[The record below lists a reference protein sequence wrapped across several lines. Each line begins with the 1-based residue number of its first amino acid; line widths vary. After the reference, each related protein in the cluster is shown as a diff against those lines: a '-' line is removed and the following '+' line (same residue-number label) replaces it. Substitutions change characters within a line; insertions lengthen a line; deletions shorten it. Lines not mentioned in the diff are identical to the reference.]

1 MTTTAPEFPGEP
13 SDEEPTDP
21 LAGGVPA
28 RLHPAGPDG
37 TPAGGLPAGVTRR
50 GFLSTAA
57 LGGAGA
63 ALVAFSASPAAAA
76 SPSAPSPDGF
86 GARGPY
92 SQTLTFTTG
101 TNASATVSPDGDRLV
116 IEVQGVLWALPRSG
130 GTAIALT
137 APELE
142 PTRPAWSP
150 DGSLIAFCS
159 YKGGGFHV
167 WTMAPN
173 GSNPRRLTSG
183 PWDDRGVSW
192 SPDGTRI
199 AFASERGGDPVRGS
213 SYDIWT
219 VDVAAGELTRLT
231 SRPDVEDYDTAW
243 HPDGDRILFV
253 RADAAGARTI
263 ASVPAAGGEVTTVR
277 TVDAGTLMCPAV
289 SKDGRVAFLRT
300 AGGSKFAATSAL
312 VVDGRTVSGTE
323 DVSPLPPCW
332 TPDGGLL
339 YFAGGRLKIL
349 SPSLGPARD
358 IPFTASLDVPR
369 PVYRRK
375 ARDFDSAAPG
385 PVRGIHLPALSP
397 DGGSVVFAALN
408 ALWLMPIGAR
418 PRKLFQAAP
427 SRYVQMPSWARDGR
441 SIVYSYDGDAGGDG
455 LAAVHRFF
463 PRSGED
469 TVLATG
475 GRLNPALSPDGDR
488 LACHDTTGNL
498 LVVDV
503 ASDAETKLAAP
514 LGGNGL
520 PGRPSWSPDG
530 RYIALCDRNRLNQR
544 FREGYNVIRVI
555 DTRDGSSRTF
565 LPLPHTSVSD
575 RCDSGPVWSPD
586 GTALA
591 LVVESALWVLP
602 VGPDG
607 TPAGGPQRITD
618 EPADHPSWSGDS
630 RRLLYL
636 SGGRLRM
643 VNRDGT
649 GRRTLPVPLAAT
661 RRLPPRTDVT
671 RVHAGRLWDGT
682 GDTVREDVDI
692 VITGNR
698 ITAVE
703 RHRSGAGRAG
713 ERRIDASGCTVVP
726 GLWDSH
732 THPYQNIYGGRQNS
746 LMLAYGITTNVSLGG
761 FAYEQARLREA
772 ADSGAIAGPRLL
784 TTGELIDGSRVAYSM
799 GRAHNTSDG
808 LRRTL
813 QRAIALDYDFVKT
826 YVRAP
831 ARVMAE
837 ATRTAHER
845 LGVPAGS
852 HLLTP
857 GIQVGQDLTTHLTA
871 TQRQEYGRSASA
883 TGHTYEDVHEIY
895 RGGRFEII
903 ITPFNALYLLGDDP
917 ALADDPRV
925 TTLMPPWDTV
935 AVKALAKARPTEEQL
950 RELQREMATYRRVV
964 TDGGTLALGTDS
976 PLTPIGLQVHLG
988 LRALHRYA
996 GLSPAQ
1002 TLRTAT
1008 AVPARMFGVED
1019 DLGTAEPGKLAD
1031 LTVVEGNPFQDFTDL
1046 TRVSWVMRDGI
1057 VHRREDV
1064 VGPHHLAAGRTV
1076 GDSEHWHAVGQI
1088 IRRESCCGT

>member
-1 MTTTAPEFPGEP
+1 MSEVAQGFPDEP
-13 SDEEPTDP
+13 SDEHV
-21 LAGGVPA
+21 AGLQA
-28 RLHPAGPDG
+28 
-37 TPAGGLPAGVTRR
+37 VTRR
-50 GFLSTAA
+50 DFLGAAA
-57 LGGAGA
+57 LGGVGT
-63 ALVAFSASPAAAA
+63 ALVPFWSSPAAAA
-76 SPSAPSPDGF
+76 SPPAPTPGASAADGPHT
-86 GARGPY
+86 R
-92 SQTLTFTTG
+92 TLTFTAG
-101 TNASATVSPDGDRLV
+101 TNSSVTVSPDGDRLV

-130 GTAIALT
+130 GTATPLT
-137 APELE
+137 DPEQE

-150 DGSLIAFCS
+150 DGSAVAFCS

-167 WTMAPN
+167 WTMAPD

-199 AFASERGGDPVRGS
+199 AFASERGGDAVRGS

-219 VDVAAGELTRLT
+219 VDVATGELARLT
-231 SRPDVEDYDTAW
+231 GRPDVEDSDPAW

-253 RADAAGARTI
+253 RAGAGGRSI
-263 ASVPAAGGEVTTVR
+263 VSVPAAGGEVTTVR
-277 TVDAGTLMCPAV
+277 AVDTGTVLCPAV
-289 SKDGRVAFLRT
+289 SEDGRVAYVWTYGGTGFV
-300 AGGSKFAATSAL
+300 AGTSAL
-312 VVDGRTVSGTE
+312 VVDGRQVSGTE

-339 YFAGGRLKIL
+339 YFADGRIKAL
-349 SPSLGPARD
+349 SPSLEPAGD
-358 IPFTASLDVPR
+358 IPFTASLDVAR
-369 PVYRRK
+369 PLYRRK
-375 ARDFDSAAPG
+375 ARDFDSTAPR
-385 PVRGIHLPALSP
+385 PARGIHLPALSP

-408 ALWLMPIGAR
+408 ALWLMPVGAR
-418 PRKLFQAAP
+418 PRKLFQADP

-441 SIVYSYDGDAGGDG
+441 SIVYSYDGDADGDG
-455 LAAVHRFF
+455 LAAVHRLS
-463 PRSGED
+463 PDTGEV

-475 GRLNPALSPDGDR
+475 GRLNPVLSPDGAR
-488 LACHDTTGNL
+488 LACQDVTGNL

-503 ASDAETKLAAP
+503 ASGAETRLAAP

-555 DTRDGSSRTF
+555 DTRDGGSRAF

-586 GTALA
+586 GTWLA

-607 TPAGGPQRITD
+607 TPAGRPQQITD

-636 SGGRLRM
+636 SGGRLRLI
-643 VNRDGT
+643 NRDGT
-649 GRRTLPVPLAAT
+649 GRRDLPVPLTAA
-661 RRLPPRTDVT
+661 RRLPPRTDVV

-682 GDTVREDVDI
+682 GDAVREDVDI

-698 ITAVE
+698 ITSVE
-703 RHRSGAGRAG
+703 THRSGAGRAG
-713 ERRIDASGCTVVP
+713 ERRVDASGCTVIP

-732 THPYQNIYGGRQNS
+732 THPYQNIYGGRQTS
-746 LMLAYGITTNVSLGG
+746 LMLAYGVTTNVSLGG

-772 ADSGAIAGPRLL
+772 ADAGALAGPRLL

-799 GRAHNTSDG
+799 GRAHNTSGG

-813 QRAIALDYDFVKT
+813 ERAVALDYDFVKT

-831 ARVMAE
+831 AWIMKE
-837 ATRTAHER
+837 AARTAHE

-852 HLLTP
+852 HLLAP
-857 GIQVGQDLTTHLTA
+857 GMEVGQDLTTHLSA
-871 TQRQEYGRSASA
+871 TERQEYGRSASP
-883 TGHTYEDVHEIY
+883 TGHSYGDVHEVY
-895 RGGRFEII
+895 RGGRFGII
-903 ITPFNALYLLGDDP
+903 ITPFNALALLGEDP

-925 TTLMPPWDTV
+925 TTLMPPWDT
-935 AVKALAKARPTEEQL
+935 ATVKAQAKARPTEAQL
-950 RELQREMATYRRVV
+950 RQLRVEMATYRRILAE
-964 TDGGTLALGTDS
+964 GGMLVMGTDS

-988 LRALHRYA
+988 LRALHRYG

-1002 TLRTAT
+1002 ALRTAT
-1008 AVPARMFGVED
+1008 VMPARMFGVED

-1031 LTVVEGNPFQDFTDL
+1031 LTVIDGNPFRDFTDL
-1046 TRVSWVMRDGI
+1046 TRIAWVMRDGI
-1057 VHRREDV
+1057 THSREDV
-1064 VGPHHLAAGRTV
+1064 VGPRHRTADRAD
-1076 GDSEHWHAVGQI
+1076 GDGEHWHAVGSI
-1088 IRRESCCGT
+1088 IRRESCCAI

>member
-1 MTTTAPEFPGEP
+1 M
-13 SDEEPTDP
+13 
-21 LAGGVPA
+21 
-28 RLHPAGPDG
+28 PAGR
-37 TPAGGLPAGVTRR
+37 LPAGVTRR
-50 GFLSTAA
+50 GFLGAAA
-57 LGGAGA
+57 LGGVGT
-63 ALVAFSASPAAAA
+63 ALVPFSAPSAAA
-76 SPSAPSPDGF
+76 SPLTPSAGEPEEV
-86 GARGPY
+86 GPY
-92 SQTLTFTTG
+92 ARTLTFTTA
-101 TNASATVSPDGDRLV
+101 TNASATVSPDGGRLV

-130 GTAIALT
+130 GTATALT
-137 APELE
+137 APDLE

-150 DGSLIAFCS
+150 DGSAIAFCS

-167 WTMAPN
+167 WTMAPD

-213 SYDIWT
+213 SYDIWI
-219 VDVAAGELTRLT
+219 VEVATGELTRLT
-231 SRPDVEDYDTAW
+231 SRPDVEDYDPAW
-243 HPDGDRILFV
+243 HPEGDRILFV
-253 RADAAGARTI
+253 RSDAAGARTI
-263 ASVPAAGGEVTTVR
+263 ASVSAAGGEVTVVR
-277 TVDAGTLMCPAV
+277 RVDSGTLMCPAV
-289 SKDGRVAFLRT
+289 SRDGRLAFVWT
-300 AGGSKFAATSAL
+300 AGGTQFSAATSAL
-312 VVDGRTVSGTE
+312 IVDGRTVSGTD

-339 YFAGGRLKIL
+339 HFADGRLKAL
-349 SPSLGPARD
+349 SPSLEPAVD
-358 IPFTASLDVPR
+358 IPFTAALNVPR

-375 ARDFDSAAPG
+375 ARDFDSTSPR
-385 PVRGIHLPALSP
+385 PVLGIHLPALSP

-408 ALWLMPIGAR
+408 ALWLMPIGGR

-427 SRYVQMPSWARDGR
+427 SGYVQMPSWAKDGR
-441 SIVYSYDGDAGGDG
+441 SIVYAYDADAGGDG
-455 LAAVHRFF
+455 LAAVHRLS
-463 PRSGED
+463 PDTGED
-469 TVLATG
+469 TVMATG
-475 GRLNPALSPDGDR
+475 GRLNPALSPDGAR
-488 LACHDTTGNL
+488 LACQDTTGNL
-498 LVVDV
+498 LLVDV
-503 ASDAETKLAAP
+503 ASGAETKLAAP

-530 RYIALCDRNRLNQR
+530 RYIAVCDRNRLNQR

-555 DTRDGSSRTF
+555 DTRDGSSRAF

-586 GTALA
+586 GTSLA
-591 LVVESALWVLP
+591 LVVESALWILP
-602 VGPDG
+602 VAPDG
-607 TPAGGPQRITD
+607 TPAGRPQRITD

-636 SGGRLRM
+636 SGGRLRLI
-643 VNRDGT
+643 NRDGI
-649 GRRTLPVPLAAT
+649 GRRTLPVRLAAA
-661 RRLPPRTDVT
+661 RRLPTRTAVT

-682 GDTVREDVDI
+682 GDTVREDVDVI
-692 VITGNR
+692 ITGNR

-703 RHRSGAGRAG
+703 PHRSGAGKAG
-713 ERRIDASGCTVVP
+713 EQRIDASNSTVIP

-732 THPYQNIYGGRQNS
+732 THPYQNIYGGRQTS

-772 ADSGAIAGPRLL
+772 ADSGDIAGPRLL

-799 GRAHNTSDG
+799 GRAHTTSDG

-813 QRAIALDYDFVKT
+813 QRAVALDYDFLKT

-831 ARVMAE
+831 AWIMAE
-837 ATRTAHER
+837 AARTAHEG

-857 GIQVGQDLTTHLTA
+857 GIQIGQDLTTHLTA

-895 RGGRFEII
+895 RTGRFEII

-935 AVKALAKARPTEEQL
+935 TVKALAKSRPTEEQL
-950 RELQREMATYRRVV
+950 RQLRMEMATYRRIIA
-964 TDGGTLALGTDS
+964 DGGTLAMGTDS
-976 PLTPIGLQVHLG
+976 PLAPVGLQVHLG
-988 LRALHRYA
+988 LRALHQYA

-1002 TLRTAT
+1002 ALRTAT
-1008 AVPARMFGVED
+1008 VVPARMFGVSD

-1031 LTVVEGNPFQDFTDL
+1031 LTVIDGNPFQDFTDL

-1057 VHRREDV
+1057 VHSPQDV
-1064 VGPHHLAAGRTV
+1064 VGPHRLTAERTV
-1076 GDSEHWHAVGQI
+1076 GDSEHWHTVGQI
-1088 IRRESCCGT
+1088 IRRESCCAT

>member
-1 MTTTAPEFPGEP
+1 MTTATPGPPAEPAHPTGPDTPDLPDAPEGRQP
-13 SDEEPTDP
+13 S
-21 LAGGVPA
+21 
-28 RLHPAGPDG
+28 
-37 TPAGGLPAGVTRR
+37 AGVTRR
-50 GFLSTAA
+50 ALLGAAA

-63 ALVAFSASPAAAA
+63 ALAPSAASPAAAA
-76 SPSAPSPDGF
+76 PPATVPDEA
-86 GARGPY
+86 GAERGPY
-92 SQTLTFTTG
+92 TRTLTFTTG
-101 TNASATVSPDGDRLV
+101 TNASATVSPDGTGLV
-116 IEVQGVLWALPRSG
+116 IEVQGVLWSLPRSG
-130 GTAIALT
+130 GTATALT
-137 APELE
+137 APDLE

-150 DGSLIAFCS
+150 DGSAIAFCA
-159 YKGGGFHV
+159 YRGGGFHV
-167 WTMAPN
+167 WTMAPD
-173 GSNPRRLTSG
+173 GAHPRRLTSG

-219 VDVAAGELTRLT
+219 VDVAGGELTRLT
-231 SRPDVEDYDTAW
+231 SRPDVEDYDPAW
-243 HPDGDRILFV
+243 HPDGDRVLFV
-253 RADAAGARTI
+253 RADAAGARTL
-263 ASVPAAGGEVTTVR
+263 ASVPAGGGEVTTVR
-277 TVDAGTLMCPAV
+277 TVGTGALMCPAV
-289 SKDGRVAFLRT
+289 SPDGRVAHVWT
-300 AGGSKFAATSAL
+300 AGGTRAAAATSSL

-339 YFAGGRLKIL
+339 YFADGRLKAL
-349 SPSLGPARD
+349 DPALQPARD
-358 IPFTASLDVPR
+358 VPFTASLDVPR
-369 PVYRRK
+369 PGYRRK
-375 ARDFDSAAPG
+375 TRDFDSTARKA
-385 PVRGIHLPALSP
+385 VRGIHLPALSP

-408 ALWLMPIGAR
+408 ALWLMPLGTR

-427 SRYVQMPSWARDGR
+427 SRYVQMPSWSRDGR
-441 SIVYSYDGDAGGDG
+441 SIVYAYDGDAGGDG
-455 LAAVHRFF
+455 LAAVHRLR
-463 PRSGED
+463 PDTGED

-488 LACHDTTGNL
+488 LACQDTTGNL
-498 LVVDV
+498 LVVDL
-503 ASDAETKLAAP
+503 ASGTETRLAAP
-514 LGGNGL
+514 FGGNGL

-530 RYIALCDRNRLNQR
+530 RYLALCDRNRLNQR

-555 DTRDGSSRTF
+555 DTRDGSATAF

-586 GTALA
+586 GTAMA

-602 VGPDG
+602 VGADG
-607 TPAGGPQRITD
+607 TPAGLPLRITD

-636 SGGRLRM
+636 CGGRLRL
-643 VNRDGT
+643 VGRDGT
-649 GRRTLPVPLAAT
+649 GRRTLPVPLAAA

-682 GDTVREDVDI
+682 GETVHEDVDI

-703 RHRSGAGRAG
+703 RHRTGAGRAG
-713 ERRIDASGCTVVP
+713 ERRIDASASTVVP

-746 LMLAYGITTNVSLGG
+746 LMLAYGVTTTVSLGG
-761 FAYEQARLREA
+761 FAHEGARLREA
-772 ADSGAIAGPRLL
+772 SDSGAVAGPRLL

-799 GRAHNTSDG
+799 GRAHHTADG

-813 QRAIALDYDFVKT
+813 RRAVALDYDFVKT

-831 ARVMAE
+831 ARTMAE
-837 ATRTAHER
+837 AARTAHEE

-857 GIQVGQDLTTHLTA
+857 GVQVGQDLTTHLTA

-883 TGHTYEDVHEIY
+883 TGHSYEDVHAIY

-903 ITPFNALYLLGDDP
+903 VTPFNALYLLGDDP

-925 TTLMPPWDTV
+925 TVLMPPWDTV
-935 AVKALAKARPTEEQL
+935 TVQALARSRPTEDQL
-950 RELQREMATYRRVV
+950 RDLREEMATYRRIV
-964 TDGGTLALGTDS
+964 TEGGTLALGTDS
-976 PLTPIGLQVHLG
+976 PLTPVGLQLHLG
-988 LRALHRYA
+988 LRALHRYG

-1002 TLRTAT
+1002 ALRTAT
-1008 AVPARMFGVED
+1008 VVPARMFGAED

-1031 LTVVEGNPFQDFTDL
+1031 LTVVDGDPFRDFTDL

-1057 VHRREDV
+1057 VHRRDDV
-1064 VGPHHLAAGRTV
+1064 IGPHRLTAGRAGGDTGHWREV
-1076 GDSEHWHAVGQI
+1076 GRLLRS
-1088 IRRESCCGT
+1088 ESCCAP